1 MSELQSAFREAARRE
16 FASVPAEAE
25 LDYIFSARFER
36 KMQCMIR
43 AQAHGYLYLVN
54 TAAKRFFIAAAIL
67 FLLLSSVLAIKPVRQ
82 RVIQFF
88 VDAYEEYFEIRFGEN
103 ARDDLDPTPQAME
116 RYTLT
121 YLPEG
126 YEETAFYE
134 WDSMLW
140 TEWCNARSNKI
151 VLMQES
157 GTQEISLDAALREIV
172 QIEHNGF
179 SISYQTS
186 IDSHIFVW
194 VQGEYIFHLVI
205 HNSLSAEEGLLMIN
219 SLKK

>member
-1 MSELQSAFREAARRE
+1 MSELQNAFREAARRE
-16 FASVPAEAE
+16 FAAVPAEAE

-36 KMQCMIR
+36 RMQYMIR
-43 AQAHGYLYLVN
+43 AQAHGYLHLVN

-103 ARDDLDPTPQAME
+103 ARDDLDPTPYTME

-126 YEETAFYE
+126 YKEVEFLE
-134 WDSMLW
+134 WDSALW
-140 TEWCNARSNKI
+140 THWRNDMNSSI
-151 VLMQES
+151 TLHQEP
-157 GTQEISLDAALREIV
+157 GTQEISLDAALGEIV
-172 QIEHNGF
+172 QLEYNGRR
-179 SISYQTS
+179 ISYQES
-186 IDSHIFVW
+186 SNAQIFVW
-194 VQGEYIFHLVI
+194 EQGEYIFHLVI
-205 HNSLSAEEGLLMIN
+205 HKNLSVEEGLHMIE
-219 SLKK
+219 SIKK